1 MDSATSPHPAYHL
14 VAPAGHPAPVL
25 VDSPHSGWQ
34 WPPDFLPAA
43 PRDAVRTTWDAFV
56 DELWGHAPQV
66 GVTLLAATF
75 PRAYIDVNRAPTDLD
90 AALLAEPW
98 PEPLVPTAYSARG
111 MGLVRRL
118 ALPAVPMY
126 DDPLP
131 VAAVQHR
138 LTHYYRPYRE
148 ALRARL
154 DALQARHGVV
164 WHVNAHSM
172 KSTGNAM
179 NVDAGAKRPDVV
191 VSDRHGTTAS
201 PSCTAWV
208 AEWFVAQ
215 GLHTTVNTPY
225 QGGAIV
231 VAEGRPDAHRH
242 SVQVE
247 FNRALYLHEDT
258 GERRG
263 SFADVQR
270 LCTAFL
276 RAFVAYA
283 RTEQCALAAAG
294 GHTDDTVRS

>member
-1 MDSATSPHPAYHL
+1 MVSATSPHPAYRL
-14 VAPAGHPAPVL
+14 VVPAGDPAPVL

-34 WPPDFLPAA
+34 WPPEFTPAA

-56 DELWGHAPQV
+56 DELWGQAPQV

-75 PRAYIDVNRAPTDLD
+75 PRAYIDANREPSDLD
-90 AALLAEPW
+90 SALLAEPW
-98 PEPLVPTAYSARG
+98 PEPLQPTAYSARG

-126 DDPLP
+126 SHPLS

-138 LTHYYRPYRE
+138 LAHYYQPYRD
-148 ALRARL
+148 ALRAQL
-154 DALQARHGVV
+154 DALQARHGGV

-179 NVDAGAKRPDVV
+179 NVDAGAQRPDVV

-201 PSCTAWV
+201 PACTAWV
-208 AEWFVAQ
+208 AEWFAAQ

-231 VAEGRPDAHRH
+231 VAEGRPAAHRH

-258 GERRG
+258 GERRT
-263 SFADVQR
+263 SFADLQAV
-270 LCTAFL
+270 CTAFL

-283 RTEQCALAAAG
+283 HTERRARVDADVRTD
-294 GHTDDTVRS
+294 HTARP